1 MKLNVKRSLKTDVE
15 SAFKL
20 CTEQKSQE
28 AVYAKLSG
36 TDVNIK
42 REGRAPNVKLR
53 ISRRMPANP
62 PAAIRKFVPATN
74 DVSHTEDW
82 AADGKGYSSDIVIDI
97 KGVPVRISGTKA
109 LQPEKGGCTVE
120 WNFDIT
126 SGIPLLGGILASFAG
141 EEIKKNLEDE
151 YKVLKA
157 SV

>member
-1 MKLNVKRSLKTDVE
+1 MKVNVKKSLKTDVE

-28 AVYAKLSG
+28 AVYAQLEG
-36 TDVNIK
+36 TNLKIK
-42 REGRAPNVKLR
+42 RTGKAPNVKLA
-53 ISRRMPANP
+53 ISRTMPANP
-62 PAAIRKFVPATN
+62 PGAIRKFVPATN

-82 AADGKGYSSDIVIDI
+82 AADGKGYASKIAIDI
-97 KGVPVRISGTKA
+97 KGVPVKIAGTKT

-126 SGIPLLGGILASFAG
+126 SGIPLLGSILASFAG

>member
-1 MKLNVKRSLKTDVE
+1 MKVNVRKSLKTDVE

-28 AVYAKLSG
+28 AIYAQLAG
-36 TDVNIK
+36 TDLKIK

-62 PAAIRKFVPATN
+62 PAAIRKLVPSTN

-82 AADGKGYSSDIVIDI
+82 AADGKGYSSKIVIDI
-97 KGVPVRISGTKA
+97 RGVPVRISGTKA

-126 SGIPLLGGILASFAG
+126 SGIPLLGGIIAGFAG
-141 EEIKKNLEDE
+141 EEIRKNLEDE